1 MRFFVAGIMQ
11 GSKATKGIHAQNYRQ
26 IICDLIRQHFPQA
39 DIYDPLAEH
48 RNSLDYEAAFGR
60 EVFLRHN
67 RMCRQVDVLVAYV
80 PEASMGTAIEMWEAY
95 QHGAAVISISPLKNN
110 WTVRFLSHATYEDLE
125 QFAAAL
131 RSGEVASA
139 IAEVLKSRAAEGQGV
154 Q

>member
-11 GSKATKGIHAQNYRQ
+11 GSKATKGIHSQDYRRE
-26 IICDLIRQHFPQA
+26 ICALIRQHFPQA

-48 RNSLDYEAAFGR
+48 RNSLEYDAAFGK

-95 QHGAAVISISPLKNN
+95 QHGAVVISISPLRTN
-110 WTVRFLSHATYEDLE
+110 WTIRFLSHAIYDDLQ

-131 RSGEVASA
+131 RSGEVARL
-139 IAEVLKSRAAEGQGV
+139 IADARNTATN
-154 Q
+154 